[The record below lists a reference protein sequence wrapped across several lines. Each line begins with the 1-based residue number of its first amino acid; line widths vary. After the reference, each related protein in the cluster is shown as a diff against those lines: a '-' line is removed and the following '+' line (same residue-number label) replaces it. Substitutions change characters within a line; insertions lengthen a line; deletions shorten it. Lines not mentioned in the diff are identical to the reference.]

1 MKSTFVFDGSIYV
14 LDIVLFKKKKK
25 KVYLSLPPF
34 FLRWRIVPSCGCS
47 AREFCRRAGGLPGD
61 ISSPIDSLQLRVRDC
76 QSLWSSRATFFSL
89 FSLCLKFQKFS
100 LFRNYYWLAK
110 FIDVFFIILTRKSLQ
125 PVYST
130 CVSFDHVVSLTPF
143 FFPFSECLPVIQQ
156 RCWNRPSGSFPSSF

>member
-25 KVYLSLPPF
+25 KSISLYPLFFWDDVLFQAAVALPGSFVAERGGCPETFPLRSIVYSSESVTVNRYDLHALLF
-34 FLRWRIVPSCGCS
+34 FLS
-47 AREFCRRAGGLPGD
+47 
-61 ISSPIDSLQLRVRDC
+61 
-76 QSLWSSRATFFSL
+76 FFL
-89 FSLCLKFQKFS
+89 MLKFQKFP